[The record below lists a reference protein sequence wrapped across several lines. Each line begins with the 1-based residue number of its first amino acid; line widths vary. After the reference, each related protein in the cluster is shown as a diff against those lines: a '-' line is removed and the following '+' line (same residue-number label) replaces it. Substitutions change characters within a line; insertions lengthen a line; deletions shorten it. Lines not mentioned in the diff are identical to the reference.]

1 MSPRPRPWPW
11 PIRACPRAGSSPS
24 SRASRKRPS
33 RNSSLGGPCD
43 SHFAITTNKTKGA
56 SMRINYGRVLLGG
69 LVAGIVMDAYEAVMN
84 GQLMRP
90 QWAAIMTSLNR
101 PQYVPSQIILFNIV
115 GLVTGFAAAWT
126 YAAIRPRFGSGP
138 RTALIAAALT
148 WLTAKAI
155 V

>member
-1 MSPRPRPWPW
+1 
-11 PIRACPRAGSSPS
+11 
-24 SRASRKRPS
+24 
-33 RNSSLGGPCD
+33 
-43 SHFAITTNKTKGA
+43 
-56 SMRINYGRVLLGG
+56 MRINYGRVLLGG

-155 V
+155 VVAYPLISGIYPLQPMAIMLAAQVPEIALGTLAGAWFYKEAD

>member
-1 MSPRPRPWPW
+1 
-11 PIRACPRAGSSPS
+11 
-24 SRASRKRPS
+24 
-33 RNSSLGGPCD
+33 
-43 SHFAITTNKTKGA
+43 
-56 SMRINYGRVLLGG
+56 
-69 LVAGIVMDAYEAVMN
+69 MN

-155 V
+155 VVAYPLISGIYPLQPMAIMLAAQVPEIALGTLAGAWFYKEAD